1 MAPSAQAV
9 QIMNI
14 VPLLFIFLIFYFMII
29 RPQKLKDKEHQKM
42 VASLV
47 KNDEV
52 ITSGGIHGVV
62 INTKDKSVVIR
73 IDDNVKI
80 EVEKSC
86 IVFVKKKTS
95 AIEGA

>member
-9 QIMNI
+9 QLMNI

-29 RPQKLKDKEHQKM
+29 RPQKLKDKEHRKM
-42 VASLV
+42 VESLA

-52 ITSGGIHGVV
+52 ITSGGIHAVV
-62 INTKDKSVVIR
+62 ISTKEKSVIVR
-73 IDDNVKI
+73 IDENVKI

-86 IVFVKKKTS
+86 IIFVKKKNT
-95 AIEGA
+95 ANEGA

>member
-9 QIMNI
+9 QLMNI

-29 RPQKLKDKEHQKM
+29 RPQKLKDKEHRKM
-42 VASLV
+42 VDSLA
-47 KNDEV
+47 KNDDV
-52 ITSGGIHGVV
+52 ITTGGIHGVV
-62 INTKDKSVVIR
+62 ISTKDKSVIIR

-80 EVEKSC
+80 EVEKNC
-86 IVFVKKKTS
+86 IVFVKKKTT